1 MADDLK
7 QRGVPVW
14 LDVLA
19 IPPGKRWDDVLENA
33 LEDSSHLLLAVSAAS
48 KRSQN
53 VRDELAYAIDK
64 GKEVIPLI
72 LDGTEPPL
80 RARRFQQVIF
90 HARDYA
96 AALHELLQ
104 ALPHSAPAAAAED
117 IRLRFWQA
125 LLKRLD
131 KQDAR
136 HAGLKAHNRN
146 TLVASAGVPGCK
158 LAYVIR
164 QHGTGVSLILD
175 RGSRAATKAAFD
187 ALVAQRAAIETAF
200 GRPLTWQRLDEQKLS
215 RVDAPFYQGGYLDT
229 DDWEPIQTA
238 MIEAMAA
245 LEGALLPRLASL

>member
-1 MADDLK
+1 MCSPSRPASA
-7 QRGVPVW
+7 G
-14 LDVLA
+14 
-19 IPPGKRWDDVLENA
+19 IDVLENA
-33 LEDSSHLLLAVSAAS
+33 LEDSSHLLLAVSAAL
-48 KRSQN
+48 KHLPK
-53 VRDELAYAIDK
+53 VPDGLAYANDK

-90 HARDYA
+90 HPARLA

-125 LLKRLD
+125 LLKRLAR
-131 KQDAR
+131 QDAR

-146 TLVASAGVPGCK
+146 TLVASAGVPGFK

-164 QHGTGVSLILD
+164 QHGTGVSLIID

-200 GRPLTWQRLDEQKLS
+200 GGTADLAAVGRAQAQPRGCPVVPGRLPRHGRLGPRS
-215 RVDAPFYQGGYLDT
+215 R
-229 DDWEPIQTA
+229 TA
-238 MIEAMAA
+238 LIEAMAA
-245 LEGALLPRLASL
+245 LEGALEGKLG